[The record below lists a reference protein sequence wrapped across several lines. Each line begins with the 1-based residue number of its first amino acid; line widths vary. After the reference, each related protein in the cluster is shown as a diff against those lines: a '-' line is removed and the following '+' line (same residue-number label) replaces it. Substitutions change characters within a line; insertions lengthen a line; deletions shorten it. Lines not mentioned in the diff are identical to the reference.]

1 MLFQGKILICFPG
14 TSFGKI
20 LFQNKS
26 MTSHARIFSHVHLW
40 FDAHSLLYAIIT
52 SPLMFY
58 ADFHSRAQGRAQ
70 IRKGGVFRAQ
80 HRCDTLA

>member
-26 MTSHARIFSHVHLW
+26 MTSHARYCSHVHLW
-40 FDAHSLLYAIIT
+40 FDTHSLLYAIIT
-52 SPLMFY
+52 SPLVVY
-58 ADFHSRAQGRAQ
+58 ADFHSRVQGHAR
-70 IRKGGVFRAQ
+70 IRKGEVFWAQ
-80 HRCDTLA
+80 HGCDTLA